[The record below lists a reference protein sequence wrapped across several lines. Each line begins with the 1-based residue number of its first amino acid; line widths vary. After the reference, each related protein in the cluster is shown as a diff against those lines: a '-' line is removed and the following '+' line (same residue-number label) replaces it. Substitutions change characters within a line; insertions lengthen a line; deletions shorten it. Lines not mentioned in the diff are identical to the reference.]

1 MLCMLVKLLFTPI
14 SDAGTSIVAPE
25 LTDLQHKVNKLLS
38 SNLQAVLHNLQA
50 PMEMKNAI
58 HIATHA
64 LQVLETLAEIRVD
77 LIDSYVKQLWSLF
90 GDVTSGVL
98 GVVDSN
104 KKVSNFTSRR
114 KPHFN
119 FRSTCDYV

>member
-1 MLCMLVKLLFTPI
+1 M
-14 SDAGTSIVAPE
+14 APE
-25 LTDLQHKVNKLLS
+25 LTNLQHQVNKLLS
-38 SNLQAVLHNLQA
+38 NNLQAVLRNLQA
-50 PMEMKNAI
+50 PMEMKDAI

-77 LIDSYVKQLWSLF
+77 LIDNYLKHLWSLF
-90 GDVTSGVL
+90 GDVTNGVL

-104 KKVSNFTSRR
+104 KKVSNLTSCR

-119 FRSTCDYV
+119 LRSTCD

>member
-14 SDAGTSIVAPE
+14 SDAGTSIVVPE
-25 LTDLQHKVNKLLS
+25 LTDLRHKVNKLLS
-38 SNLQAVLHNLQA
+38 SNLQAVLCNLQA
-50 PMEMKNAI
+50 PVEMKNAI

-90 GDVTSGVL
+90 GDVTNGVF

-104 KKVSNFTSRR
+104 KKVSNFTSQ
-114 KPHFN
+114 
-119 FRSTCDYV
+119 